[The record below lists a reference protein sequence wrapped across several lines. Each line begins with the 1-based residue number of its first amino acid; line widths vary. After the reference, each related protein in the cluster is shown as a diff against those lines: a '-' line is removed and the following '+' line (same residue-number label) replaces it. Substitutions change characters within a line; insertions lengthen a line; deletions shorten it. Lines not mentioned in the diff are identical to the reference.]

1 MAGAEQASREQRRI
15 VVHMIERRAVDAISA
30 ATVTHENVLGLYPS
44 SEPEINAWQLIASML
59 DYCAANDIDFD
70 ATVKDIRE
78 NYHFN
83 D

>member
-1 MAGAEQASREQRRI
+1 M
-15 VVHMIERRAVDAISA
+15 HLIERKAVDAISA
-30 ATVTHENVLGLYPS
+30 AIVTHENVLGLYPS
-44 SEPEINAWQLIASML
+44 SEPETSAWQLIASLL

-78 NYHFN
+78 NYHFS

>member
-1 MAGAEQASREQRRI
+1 MP
-15 VVHMIERRAVDAISA
+15 MIERRAVDAISA
-30 ATVTHENVLGLYPS
+30 VIEIHNNMLGLMIS